1 MFFVNKTAPPPLR
14 TPATLTMRRVGLIF
28 LLLCSVPMVV
38 LASMHKLTPYYFT
51 AGHQEAFGTFV
62 SPQDILRGGCGGG
75 AKGISDGKI
84 TSKIHAINPLFEY
97 IPPDLVTLFISN
109 MSGCA
114 PSYVY
119 RLLSEF
125 YHPDDYEL

>member
-1 MFFVNKTAPPPLR
+1 
-14 TPATLTMRRVGLIF
+14 
-28 LLLCSVPMVV
+28 MVV
-38 LASMHKLTPYYFT
+38 LASMHKLTPYYFM

-75 AKGISDGKI
+75 VKGIADGKI

-109 MSGCA
+109 ERGCV